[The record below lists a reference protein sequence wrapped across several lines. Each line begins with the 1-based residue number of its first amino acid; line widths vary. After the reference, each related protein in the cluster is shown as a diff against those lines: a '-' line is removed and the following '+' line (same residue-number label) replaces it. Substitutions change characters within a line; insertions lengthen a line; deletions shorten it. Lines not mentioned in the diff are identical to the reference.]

1 MGTNINA
8 MLEQFGIF
16 VNTDCVIRKAFCKY
30 LHPKE
35 AYIGNGV
42 LNKELVRV
50 AKGEPKTETVK
61 EGKYA
66 KRYRDTKDEIG
77 ERDENGG
84 LKFVYPYGS
93 SLNVRKPAVPIL
105 SSGPI
110 SFPPNRPIAA
120 FYKGQKGGKLFVMG
134 SMKFFADE
142 FFENDNNQQI

>member
-1 MGTNINA
+1 M
-8 MLEQFGIF
+8 
-16 VNTDCVIRKAFCKY
+16 IRKSFFKY

-35 AYIGNGV
+35 TYVGNGC

-50 AKGEPKTETVK
+50 AKGEPKAQGHGK

-66 KRYRDTKDEIG
+66 KRYRDTKDDLA
-77 ERDENGG
+77 ERNENGG

-110 SFPPNRPIAA
+110 SFPPNRPVGA
-120 FYKGQKGGKLFVMG
+120 FYKSSSSGGKLFVMG

-142 FFENDNNQQI
+142 YFENEDN